1 MLQII
6 FAGAFDL
13 DKIVPFTAAGRYRY
27 FFFAG
32 QVATGQ
38 TIIVFN
44 NFVIGARKNQLAAMC
59 ARSRTNINDMI
70 GCLHDLFFVLYNQY
84 RITYI
89 A

>member
-1 MLQII
+1 
-6 FAGAFDL
+6 
-13 DKIVPFTAAGRYRY
+13 
-27 FFFAG
+27 
-32 QVATGQ
+32 
-38 TIIVFN
+38 
-44 NFVIGARKNQLAAMC
+44 MC